1 MSASPLLN
9 SYSHVEEFSCKIER
23 ARILSV
29 YADRGEGDYSFSDLW
44 NLRLSHQRQFQI
56 ARLLRESGMR
66 TLTDK
71 KILEVGCG
79 DGRWLRLFNHWG
91 ATPENLFGCDI
102 NTDRIAKARQ
112 LNPAIQVEEVS
123 GHGLPY
129 EDEQFDIVL
138 QSTVFTSI
146 LSIPMKQN
154 LATHMLR
161 VVKPE
166 GCLLWF
172 DFRYDNPKNKSVRGI
187 GRAELR
193 SLFPGCQVHMKSIG
207 LLPPLARRVIPVSSL
222 LATILEHIPPLR
234 YAYLARIRKEGT
246 GNGY

>member
-1 MSASPLLN
+1 MLN
-9 SYSHVEEFSCKIER
+9 SYSQVEEISCKNER
-23 ARILSV
+23 ERILNV
-29 YADRGEGDYSFSDLW
+29 YADRGEGDYSYSDLW
-44 NLRLSHQRQFQI
+44 NLRLSHQRQFQF
-56 ARLLRESGMR
+56 AKLLRDTGMC
-66 TLTDK
+66 TLNDK

-91 ATPENLFGCDI
+91 ATPKNLFGCDI
-102 NTDRIAKARQ
+102 NAGRIVKARQ
-112 LNPAIQVEEVS
+112 LNSLIQVEQVS

-129 EDEQFDIVL
+129 EDAQFDIVL

-161 VVKPE
+161 VVKPG

-172 DFRYDNPKNKSVRGI
+172 DFRYNNPKNKSVRGI

-193 SLFPGCQVHMKSIG
+193 SLFPDCQVRMKSMG

-222 LATILEHIPPLR
+222 LATMLEHIPPLR
-234 YAYLARIRKEGT
+234 YAYLARIRKEDT
-246 GNGY
+246 GNEC